1 MCEPTTVAL
10 TMASLAPAPPDTPR
24 SPEGQAPEKE
34 KAPESREPSVKFK
47 LPSLRFSP
55 RRRRR

>member
-1 MCEPTTVAL
+1 MTATRSTPGRKGLCIP
-10 TMASLAPAPPDTPR
+10 PATLR
-24 SPEGQAPEKE
+24 SPSGQAPEKE

-55 RRRRR
+55 TRRHR

>member
-1 MCEPTTVAL
+1 MTATSSIPGRKGLGIPPTT
-10 TMASLAPAPPDTPR
+10 
-24 SPEGQAPEKE
+24 PEKE

-55 RRRRR
+55 SRRRR

>member
-1 MCEPTTVAL
+1 MSATAQARQGLQIP
-10 TMASLAPAPPDTPR
+10 PAEEVT
-24 SPEGQAPEKE
+24 QEKE

-55 RRRRR
+55 SRRRR